1 MANCRLRG
9 RFGGTA
15 LAIFALAVIA
25 SRAPGQ
31 NAQEDLAPCPGSA
44 AEPSQSTAWPVAFC
58 NRTGHDV
65 VLEFHDNECPAKDW
79 SRRGDVY
86 QRTLRRGESKTFPL
100 CFANEPPG
108 KKPAPG
114 TPTLRIPGGKG
125 VVTTWSV
132 VGDCGERSKPLNI
145 DARTFYDR
153 GEYKSGIILLQ
164 YPTGASHCTADASS
178 AASTSSPAAA
188 STPAIASTMPAA
200 TAATAPTAAAAS
212 TTAGASGAGASSSPA
227 AAPASR
233 SEPHPQGSAPAT
245 AGATSSPV
253 TAPAGAA
260 AATSAAVNNRG
271 SGTPTLSAAIDTKDV
286 IARTVRVFAK
296 DGAGYKCNF
305 NLALTFTDGG
315 TWNDRGN
322 ADITAGD
329 ANAPIA
335 TRKYLKSVS
344 KVNITSSKCSLGD
357 HANN

>member
-153 GEYKSGIILLQ
+153 GEYKRGIILLQ
-164 YPTGASHCTADASS
+164 YPTGASHCTAEASS
-178 AASTSSPAAA
+178 AASASAPAAA
-188 STPAIASTMPAA
+188 STPATASTLPA
-200 TAATAPTAAAAS
+200 TSTAAAATAS
-212 TTAGASGAGASSSPA
+212 TAAGASGAGASSSPA

-329 ANAPIA
+329 ADAPIA

-344 KVNITSSKCSLGD
+344 KVRITSSKCSLGD

>member
-9 RFGGTA
+9 RFRGTA

-65 VLEFHDNECPAKDW
+65 VLEFHDNDCPAKDW

-164 YPTGASHCTADASS
+164 YPAGASHCTADASS
-178 AASTSSPAAA
+178 AASASSPAAA
-188 STPAIASTMPAA
+188 STSAS
-200 TAATAPTAAAAS
+200 
-212 TTAGASGAGASSSPA
+212 ASGAGASSSPA

-233 SEPHPQGSAPAT
+233 SEPHPQGPAPA
-245 AGATSSPV
+245 AGATSSRV

-322 ADITAGD
+322 ADITVGD
-329 ANAPIA
+329 ADAPIA
-335 TRKYLKSVS
+335 IRKYLKSVS
-344 KVNITSSKCSLGD
+344 KVHITSSKCSLGD
-357 HANN
+357 HANK